1 MTPIEFY
8 DTRTRSRRVFE
19 PLEPGKVGIYT
30 CGPTVY
36 AEQHV
41 GNLRSRLFSDLLK
54 RFLQS
59 EGFEVTHVINITD
72 VGHLVSDADE
82 GEDKMEAAA
91 RKAGQTAEE
100 IAEHYTE
107 LWRRDG
113 AAVNCQPPEH
123 NPKATEH
130 IAEQIELGQKLEA
143 GGYLYRIEDG
153 IYFDTSK
160 FDRYA
165 ELAGLDLEG
174 QAEGARIG
182 VTEGKRNPSDFA
194 VWKFAEEGVQRLQEW
209 DSPWG
214 RGFPGWH
221 LECSAMSV
229 RYLGERFDIHTGGI
243 DLSTVHHTNEVAQS
257 ECGYGVHPW
266 VQFWMHNE
274 FLALS
279 ADGAGDEKM
288 SKSKGNVT
296 TLNDLI
302 ERGIDP
308 LAFRYFFLQ
317 AHYRQ
322 QQSFTDEAIQ
332 AAAKGFKRLQ
342 KIAAE
347 LESVEGEGDAE
358 IQAPYYARF
367 RDALADDLNAPRAMA
382 VVWDVAR
389 SDALAD
395 VDRRDLLRRFEP
407 VLGLKLGEA
416 AEAGAEDEWESD
428 PRIDALVEERTAARA
443 AKDWAAADRIR
454 DVLAAEGIEIV
465 DSPEGPRWRRK
476 DG

>member
-1 MTPIEFY
+1 MTQIEFY
-8 DTRTRSRRVFE
+8 DTRTRARRAFE

-54 RFLQS
+54 RFLLS
-59 EGFEVTHVINITD
+59 EGFDVTHVINITD

-91 RKAGQTAEE
+91 KKAGQTAEE
-100 IAEHYTE
+100 IAAHYTE
-107 LWRRDG
+107 LWRKDG
-113 AAVNCQPPEH
+113 AAVNCLPPEY

-130 IAEQIELGQKLEA
+130 IAEQIELAQRLEA
-143 GGYLYRIEDG
+143 GGFLYRIEDG

-160 FDRYA
+160 FERYA

-194 VWKFAEEGVQRLQEW
+194 VWKFAEAGVQRLQEW

-257 ECGYGVHPW
+257 ECGYDVHPW

-274 FLALS
+274 FLSLEGS
-279 ADGAGDEKM
+279 GGGDEKM
-288 SKSKGNVT
+288 SKSKGNVK
-296 TLNDLI
+296 TLSDLI
-302 ERGIDP
+302 DRGIDP

-322 QQSFTDEAIQ
+322 QQSFSDEAIE

-342 KIAAE
+342 KIAAG
-347 LESVEGEGDAE
+347 LEAVEGEGNADV
-358 IQAPYYARF
+358 QGPYYERF

-389 SDALAD
+389 SGELSDA
-395 VDRRDLLRRFEP
+395 DRRDLLRRFES
-407 VLGLKLGEA
+407 VLGLKLGEP
-416 AEAGAEDEWESD
+416 AEGGGDEEWESD
-428 PRIDALVEERTAARA
+428 PRIDALVADRTAARE
-443 AKDWAAADRIR
+443 AKDWGTADRIR
-454 DVLAAEGIEIV
+454 DELAAEGIEIV